1 MLMARQDFYV
11 NGENESRY
19 VSLAWDAA
27 CKLLKELLAEALWIV
42 ALDMNKLKRGDIPDA
57 IGVKN
62 AECFAKGGQFGV
74 NGKNAKFYT
83 ERTLPRVGENAI
95 VLLIH
100 PTASLMTKAD
110 QIPICNALIVVPY
123 FFKDVQQWIDLNKP
137 TDVLQ
142 SMSP

>member
-1 MLMARQDFYV
+1 
-11 NGENESRY
+11 
-19 VSLAWDAA
+19 
-27 CKLLKELLAEALWIV
+27 
-42 ALDMNKLKRGDIPDA
+42 
-57 IGVKN
+57 
-62 AECFAKGGQFGV
+62 
-74 NGKNAKFYT
+74 
-83 ERTLPRVGENAI
+83 VGENAI